1 MSKKLFL
8 WNLPFPHL
16 GDVKF
21 FLVLNQLEHNGEIP
35 TAPKVNY
42 DKKKED
48 ICIATDKQDNIPATH
63 FKSGIMNTIC
73 PEVIAFMFQFAVG
86 ISNAVITNT
95 WLKSYCLLEPNMTD
109 FICSGAIPTEIENKI
124 QPEVSRMILIKTC
137 IETLLPGLAILFVG
151 PWSDIHGRRPL
162 LLLTFSGF
170 TLSYSLWAFLSTK
183 TRLNPLY
190 FLCASIPIGLT
201 GGVLTYFLSL
211 VCSISDITPVNKRSF
226 KMAVFQACLMAGGLT
241 SQLLTAKVSSGPYGF
256 TTAYSISA
264 VTCIIVL
271 TYTYFFFPET
281 VSHRA
286 SLVDNGFIFDVF
298 KTSFKKRPNH
308 TRTLIFLVIILNIL
322 FDITCLGEASVFYLS
337 CQKRFGWQL
346 KEFSQLTSFTIVLSG
361 ITLYFGTWFISSF
374 LRVKDLTAM
383 LLVSVTRIVCSILYT
398 FAKDWKLLY
407 VGVCVGSL
415 ATLITPLYRS
425 QISKFVPLH
434 ELGKVMSFAMFIEAF
449 APISATF
456 MYTTVYNMTIEKYP
470 TTVFLVSTG
479 LSIICTSCI
488 LLAYI
493 IHCFYPIQ
501 DFSQLDNKITE
512 TGPTADNK

>member
-1 MSKKLFL
+1 MRYIINLKFDIEVKTAIFVTFSMSCSILILHCTEGQKGFEKKFEKGFL
-8 WNLPFPHL
+8 ER
-16 GDVKF
+16 
-21 FLVLNQLEHNGEIP
+21 VLNQLEHNGEIP

-86 ISNAVITNT
+86 IS
-95 WLKSYCLLEPNMTD
+95 
-109 FICSGAIPTEIENKI
+109 
-124 QPEVSRMILIKTC
+124 R
-137 IETLLPGLAILFVG
+137 LAILFVG